1 MSEAVDTYDQHPSE
15 SAPLTLDEAR
25 TLGDNEKKM
34 PMMLSYLKTETG
46 AKLAH
51 H

>member
-34 PMMLSYLKTETG
+34 PMMLSYLTETG